1 MFRQYQGQD
10 AAGSQGRIRTISGVS
25 QSSETMENV
34 NGPPAEELA
43 PSTVIELT
51 VDSASSSAI
60 TPSPL
65 EAADESGPASIT
77 VSNSLSRS
85 EGEEKEE
92 EQKLVQESSKDVS
105 GDGNGAEAAVTHENS
120 KEEEESNETNK
131 QEPEPSTDNLQ
142 TSATNQ
148 AATDERDAV
157 EVVGDSASSSES
169 DATKMSPTN
178 DEKSESDPSKGES
191 PNSMTEDSLNNVDTE
206 VPVVSEQKDRAD
218 QTSAKTE
225 ACLEN
230 SALGGASVFN
240 EDLVDVSSAS
250 DQIQPSDADDSQEE
264 SSYAS
269 AVARGEGEEAE
280 KEEGRHEEDEGKKSD
295 LEGQDMMA
303 NKDKDEKQEVTIQEK
318 TEETP
323 LPASDTSSAGT
334 PEQNVTEPPSEKVQD
349 DQSSSI
355 NETTSAEQQ
364 PSDTTPLS
372 TAQEA
377 EAASTSASCSQTSET
392 TSNTAEEAMSSPADT
407 STAASTS
414 STQKSDDTVSKA
426 KDIKIARLDVS
437 NVASDTER
445 LELKETPAAVRVFCL
460 FVFSVLS
467 TFGRFMRN

>member
-1 MFRQYQGQD
+1 MFRQYQSQD
-10 AAGSQGRIRTISGVS
+10 TTGSQGRIRTISGLS

-34 NGPPAEELA
+34 NGPPPDELA

-51 VDSASSSAI
+51 VDSASSSTI

-85 EGEEKEE
+85 EGEERQE

-105 GDGNGAEAAVTHENS
+105 GEGNGDEAAVTHENS
-120 KEEEESNETNK
+120 KEEESNETNK

-142 TSATNQ
+142 MPVTNQ

-157 EVVGDSASSSES
+157 EVVGDSATPSES
-169 DATKMSPTN
+169 DATKTSPTS

-191 PNSMTEDSLNNVDTE
+191 SNSMTEDSLNDVGAE
-206 VPVVSEQKDRAD
+206 VPVAPEQKDVAD

-240 EDLVDVSSAS
+240 EDLVDVSSVS

-264 SSYAS
+264 SSH
-269 AVARGEGEEAE
+269 AVARGEGEEAK
-280 KEEGRHEEDEGKKSD
+280 KEEDKHGDDEGKKSD
-295 LEGQDMMA
+295 HEGQEMMA
-303 NKDKDEKQEVTIQEK
+303 DKDEKQEVTVQEK
-318 TEETP
+318 SEATP
-323 LPASDTSSAGT
+323 LPPSDTSSAKT
-334 PEQNVTEPPSEKVQD
+334 PEQNVTEPPEEKVQD
-349 DQSSSI
+349 DQSSSMT
-355 NETTSAEQQ
+355 EATSAEQQ

-377 EAASTSASCSQTSET
+377 EAASTSAPCSQTSET
-392 TSNTAEEAMSSPADT
+392 TATTSEEATSSPADS

-414 STQKSDDTVSKA
+414 SAQKSEDAVSKT

-445 LELKETPAAVRVFCL
+445 LELKETPAAVQIFCL
-460 FVFSVLS
+460 FVHVWSFYGQVIRSSFQL
-467 TFGRFMRN
+467 

>member
-10 AAGSQGRIRTISGVS
+10 AAGFQGRIRTVSGVS

-60 TPSPL
+60 TPNPL
-65 EAADESGPASIT
+65 EAADESGPPSIT

-92 EQKLVQESSKDVS
+92 VHKLVQESSKDVS
-105 GDGNGAEAAVTHENS
+105 GDGSEAEGAVTHGNG
-120 KEEEESNETNK
+120 KEEERNEANK

-142 TSATNQ
+142 TSGSNQ
-148 AATDERDAV
+148 AAADERDAV
-157 EVVGDSASSSES
+157 EVVGDAAPSSEG
-169 DATKMSPTN
+169 DATKTSPVN
-178 DEKSESDPSKGES
+178 DEKSESKGES
-191 PNSMTEDSLNNVDTE
+191 SNSMTEDSLNDVDAE
-206 VPVVSEQKDRAD
+206 VPVVSEPKDRAD

-240 EDLVDVSSAS
+240 EDLVDVSSVS

-264 SSYAS
+264 SF
-269 AVARGEGEEAE
+269 VARDEGEQAK
-280 KEEGRHEEDEGKKSD
+280 KEEDKHEDDEGKKSD
-295 LEGQDMMA
+295 DEGQEVMA
-303 NKDKDEKQEVTIQEK
+303 DKDKDEKQEVATQDK

-323 LPASDTSSAGT
+323 LPGSDTSSAET
-334 PEQNVTEPPSEKVQD
+334 PEQNVTEPPKEKVQE

-355 NETTSAEQQ
+355 TETTSPEQQ

-377 EAASTSASCSQTSET
+377 ETAASAAASCSQISET
-392 TSNTAEEAMSSPADT
+392 TATTAEEAMSSPAD
-407 STAASTS
+407 S
-414 STQKSDDTVSKA
+414 SAQKSDDAVSKT

-445 LELKETPAAVRVFCL
+445 LELKETPAAVLIFCLLVCFSVFC
-460 FVFSVLS
+460 
-467 TFGRFMRN
+467 TFGHFMWN